1 MLNDVFTWYVYQYVC
16 TSHPPPFVPTLVV
29 SEAPRTKVAT
39 KGAQK
44 WKKNVW
50 ELFTSHSIKGNTW
63 KTFQPHRLDSPHRL
77 ERTKVSALSQRCLLL
92 PGQHHIMRRW
102 RTHLMATH
110 TLRGIKW
117 KCLSRFFQ
125 LKLMETTSSRLLG
138 SVEVGKGEARKAPA
152 SSSGWKETRLSKG
165 TVWQARAPVRTFE
178 LSTGNVADGSR
189 VKDRDLSGRC

>member
-1 MLNDVFTWYVYQYVC
+1 MVC
-16 TSHPPPFVPTLVV
+16 LPVCLYFAPSTFCPNPCRLRG
-29 SEAPRTKVAT
+29 SED
-39 KGAQK
+39 KGCNK
-44 WKKNVW
+44 RCSKMKKKCMRIIY
-50 ELFTSHSIKGNTW
+50 FAFIKGNTW